1 MTTPTLLRRSLR
13 APPLIAGLVLSAASA
28 QSGSGPDQ
36 VELMR
41 AGEQLYQSR
50 CATCHND
57 PTGRI
62 PPRAM
67 LERIDPRN
75 IMLAMEIGAM
85 RSMAEGMSHEDMTAV
100 ATWLTGVHPEPQWQQ
115 PELHRCKIGRAS
127 CRDRGRAA

>member
-13 APPLIAGLVLSAASA
+13 ATPLIAGLVLSAASA

-67 LERIDPRN
+67 LERIDSRN
-75 IMLAMEIGAM
+75 IMLALEHGAKRRITEVM
-85 RSMAEGMSHEDMTAV
+85 RLEDMLSV
-100 ATWLTGVHPEPQWQQ
+100 GSQQ
-115 PELHRCKIGRAS
+115 TTV
-127 CRDRGRAA
+127 